1 MKRRRETGFLQFKKI
16 VRIIIMAIITASVL
30 AACGTKPED
39 REARASAALSAKY
52 HQEFEITQVYPQRFG
67 DLYYEVQAYP
77 AGDPQILFNAAIDT
91 EDDQISDTY
100 VERRV
105 CAAIAQKAAE
115 NLDALPGYYYLFTH
129 AVGPQPYSE
138 DPAISIADYLALNAY
153 NKFRVYLF
161 VVPEEKK
168 PEAFYEAMTKL
179 MEGMDGLNGWAELMI
194 VNDEQ
199 MEAVQAFFEEH
210 DSPDFDFSQLT
221 KDYFSLEI
229 PYEKSVIG
237 MSGEAFCAA
246 VKEVL

>member
-105 CAAIAQKAAE
+105 
-115 NLDALPGYYYLFTH
+115 
-129 AVGPQPYSE
+129 
-138 DPAISIADYLALNAY
+138 
-153 NKFRVYLF
+153 
-161 VVPEEKK
+161 
-168 PEAFYEAMTKL
+168 
-179 MEGMDGLNGWAELMI
+179 
-194 VNDEQ
+194 
-199 MEAVQAFFEEH
+199 
-210 DSPDFDFSQLT
+210 
-221 KDYFSLEI
+221 
-229 PYEKSVIG
+229 
-237 MSGEAFCAA
+237 
-246 VKEVL
+246 